1 MSTPLRIFGGF
12 ATLTLV
18 IALAALLS
26 DAPAYRVIPP
36 QTGILKLSFTHGANR
51 RAACRQLT
59 AEEIAALPP
68 NMRRTE
74 ICPRRRPPVDI
85 ELAIDGDLVYRA
97 MLPPSGLAGDGPS
110 RAYEKFL
117 LPAGNHEIAVRMRD
131 NPNTAG
137 FDYEAVRQV
146 VLAAEQNLVID
157 FSVTEGGFV
166 FR

>member
-1 MSTPLRIFGGF
+1 MIIPIRIFGGF

-18 IALAALLS
+18 IALAVLLS

-51 RAACRQLT
+51 RAGCRQLT

-85 ELAIDGDLVYRA
+85 ELAVDGDLVYRA

-117 LPAGNHEIAVRMRD
+117 LPAGNHEITVKMRD
-131 NPNTAG
+131 NPTTVG